1 MDKRT
6 NSRIF
11 RKRSVIDVLATLF
24 NEWQQRSPALA
35 RAFEFDLSGLRADR
49 YPPRELTRQ
58 VNESDA
64 HFVRRLLRREGITVF
79 AKAGPAKGEQ
89 LLQGD
94 ATVHTLFAASRNLAH
109 APGALP
115 AALANDADTRY
126 ENTFTCVRRG
136 VPLAPAYDPQADLP
150 PAHLLTGTIVGAEGE
165 EVFCDEDGRVRVR
178 VHGLDPAD
186 HAHAQGAGT
195 NGNAGDSAP
204 IRVASSLAG
213 AHFGASFL
221 PRVGMEVLL
230 GCLGGDPDRLVIIG
244 VLGNGAH
251 PPATFSHAGGLP
263 GNRYLSGIK
272 TKEIRGQRYNQL
284 RLDDTPN
291 QISAQL
297 ASEHAHSQLNLGYL
311 TQPREN
317 GHGNDRGEGVELRTD
332 AAAAL
337 RAAQGMLLTTYAR
350 TQASGGQLDRDEL
363 IRLLGEC
370 AELFKALGDY
380 AGQHGGQAAD
390 TAGQHAV
397 AAAFKRWAP
406 GTGTDGADAPSDGAA
421 RALMAFGAQAGSV
434 NVTPKTHVTYAGE
447 NIDQVAQQH
456 LQLMSGQ
463 RLNATAGQG
472 MQLFARGAGVQ
483 AVAGEGPM
491 LLQAQAGTLTANAQK
506 GVKITTNEHEVFVS
520 APKIRLVAEDGSY
533 LELGGGITLGTNGDI
548 KLLSASHQWGG
559 PSTAQAAKSGFG
571 TQPTDQRFKLHY
583 PGEDGDLQA
592 AANKRF
598 RITLDDGRVIE
609 GKTDASGLADLV
621 KDDAMR
627 IAKIDYL
634 KPKL

>member
-1 MDKRT
+1 
-6 NSRIF
+6 
-11 RKRSVIDVLATLF
+11 A
-24 NEWQQRSPALA
+24 
-35 RAFEFDLSGLRADR
+35 
-49 YPPRELTRQ
+49 PR
-58 VNESDA
+58 
-64 HFVRRLLRREGITVF
+64 
-79 AKAGPAKGEQ
+79 
-89 LLQGD
+89 
-94 ATVHTLFAASRNLAH
+94 
-109 APGALP
+109 ALP
-115 AALANDADTRY
+115 SALANDADTRY
-126 ENTFTCVRRG
+126 ENTFACVRRG

-213 AHFGASFL
+213 AYFGASFL

-406 GTGTDGADAPSDGAA
+406 GTGTDGA
-421 RALMAFGAQAGSV
+421 
-434 NVTPKTHVTYAGE
+434 
-447 NIDQVAQQH
+447 
-456 LQLMSGQ
+456 
-463 RLNATAGQG
+463 
-472 MQLFARGAGVQ
+472 
-483 AVAGEGPM
+483 
-491 LLQAQAGTLTANAQK
+491 
-506 GVKITTNEHEVFVS
+506 
-520 APKIRLVAEDGSY
+520 
-533 LELGGGITLGTNGDI
+533 
-548 KLLSASHQWGG
+548 
-559 PSTAQAAKSGFG
+559 
-571 TQPTDQRFKLHY
+571 
-583 PGEDGDLQA
+583 
-592 AANKRF
+592 
-598 RITLDDGRVIE
+598 
-609 GKTDASGLADLV
+609 
-621 KDDAMR
+621 
-627 IAKIDYL
+627 
-634 KPKL
+634 

>member
-1 MDKRT
+1 
-6 NSRIF
+6 
-11 RKRSVIDVLATLF
+11 
-24 NEWQQRSPALA
+24 
-35 RAFEFDLSGLRADR
+35 
-49 YPPRELTRQ
+49 
-58 VNESDA
+58 
-64 HFVRRLLRREGITVF
+64 
-79 AKAGPAKGEQ
+79 
-89 LLQGD
+89 
-94 ATVHTLFAASRNLAH
+94 
-109 APGALP
+109 
-115 AALANDADTRY
+115 
-126 ENTFTCVRRG
+126 
-136 VPLAPAYDPQADLP
+136 
-150 PAHLLTGTIVGAEGE
+150 
-165 EVFCDEDGRVRVR
+165 
-178 VHGLDPAD
+178 GLDPAD

-213 AHFGASFL
+213 AYFGASFL

-380 AGQHGGQAAD
+380 AGQHGGQAVD

-571 TQPTDQRFKLHY
+571 NQPTDQRFKLHY

-609 GKTDASGLADLV
+609 GKTDASGLTDLV

>member
-1 MDKRT
+1 M
-6 NSRIF
+6 
-11 RKRSVIDVLATLF
+11 
-24 NEWQQRSPALA
+24 
-35 RAFEFDLSGLRADR
+35 
-49 YPPRELTRQ
+49 
-58 VNESDA
+58 
-64 HFVRRLLRREGITVF
+64 
-79 AKAGPAKGEQ
+79 
-89 LLQGD
+89 
-94 ATVHTLFAASRNLAH
+94 
-109 APGALP
+109 
-115 AALANDADTRY
+115 
-126 ENTFTCVRRG
+126 
-136 VPLAPAYDPQADLP
+136 P

-406 GTGTDGADAPSDGAA
+406 GTGTDGAAAPSDGAA

-571 TQPTDQRFKLHY
+571 NQPTDQRFKLHY

-609 GKTDASGLADLV
+609 GKTDASGLTDLV